1 MKPIELKMSAF
12 GPYGEEICVPFDKLG
27 DRGVYL
33 IAGDTGAGKT
43 TLFDAITFALFGESS
58 GGRREASMLR
68 SKFADP
74 SIKTF
79 VELSFSYKGKVY
91 HIKRN
96 PEYMRKKDRGEGETK
111 ERPEA
116 ELQLPDGQL
125 VSGVKNVN
133 DKITELLGLNKE
145 QFSQIAMIAQGDFLK
160 LLLADTK
167 ERGKIF
173 RDIFKTE
180 RFMVLQ
186 ERLRD
191 KNNELK
197 REYDEISRSIGQYLE
212 GVLCPESHVLYQ
224 DVEQLKMKKHYLSS
238 DEVLKL
244 LTNLSDD
251 LSDQT
256 GKWEKE
262 LGKLNKQIGEV
273 TGKLKQ
279 YEAIKKTMAQQQET
293 EEGLNKL
300 QKAKEEWE
308 NRLQEQETKKP
319 VLERL
324 KNDLAVRLEGLPEY
338 DKLEALR
345 NVCKDKEEKL
355 QGLEK
360 EIVQIDTS
368 CKEKEDALEKGR
380 KTVRSLSSYRE
391 EAGRLEKRWDAL
403 CSIEKDLSSYG
414 NSQKELDK
422 LKQEIEAEQKEY
434 AKSNTLWEEAKEEA
448 DKLERA
454 FLDGQAGVLASRLK
468 DGEPCPVCGSREH
481 PVSADAL
488 EETPRQSQ
496 VEEARQKAEERR
508 QQVHRV
514 SEGLSKAKGMTETL
528 QKQLQQEKEA
538 LALAWQEQL
547 KEAFDPAGAGKILQK
562 VMEKTGKEKNEKEK
576 QCKELENLGETLPAI
591 EEELKQEKER
601 LQEKREELVREK
613 EALKQQQEQEK
624 ALSGRLP
631 FSGKEEATE
640 DINKLSQQANAME
653 QAYHEASKGLQKCLR
668 DEAGFKQ
675 ALEAIGKALKEQQK
689 QAGEEDEETLQKER
703 EALEADKK
711 ELEEKQRN
719 VYLMAERDK
728 DILHKVKKEFQHFH
742 ETEQKWQMVK
752 ALSDTA
758 GGTLSGKEKIALET
772 YVQMAYFDRIIDR
785 ANVHLM
791 KMTDGRFELL
801 RAGADN
807 QKSQSGLELH
817 VLDHYYMLKNEGSRS
832 VKSLSGGESFLA
844 ALSLALGMSE
854 EVSANAGGIETDALF
869 VDEGFG
875 TLDEAALERAIK
887 TLHELSTANR
897 IVGIISHVPELKNR
911 MEKQIVIK
919 RERGRGSA
927 VEMIV

>member
-74 SIKTF
+74 STKTF
-79 VELSFSYKGKVY
+79 VELSFLYKGKVY

-180 RFMVLQ
+180 RFKVLQ
-186 ERLRD
+186 EELQR

-197 REYDEISRSIGQYLE
+197 REYEEISRSIGQYLE
-212 GVLCPESHVLYQ
+212 GLLCPESHVLYQ
-224 DVEQLKMKKHYLSS
+224 DVEQLKREKQYPSS
-238 DEVLKL
+238 DEILKL
-244 LTNLSDD
+244 LTDLSED
-251 LSDQT
+251 LSDQA

-262 LGKLNKQIGEV
+262 LGKLDKQIGEV

-279 YEAIKKTMAQQQET
+279 YEAIKKTLAQQREK
-293 EEGLNKL
+293 EDGLKKL
-300 QKAKEEWE
+300 QKEKEQWE
-308 NRLQEQETKKP
+308 TLLQEQETKKP
-319 VLERL
+319 VLEKL
-324 KNDLAVRLEGLPEY
+324 KNDLAVKKEGLSEY

-345 NVCKDKEEKL
+345 KVCEEKEEKL
-355 QGLEK
+355 QSLEK
-360 EIVQIDTS
+360 EAVWMDAS
-368 CKEKEDALEKGR
+368 CKEKEEALEKG
-380 KTVRSLSSYRE
+380 KETVRSLSVCRE
-391 EAGRLEKRWDAL
+391 EAGRLEKKWDAL
-403 CSIEKDLSSYG
+403 CSIEEDLSVYEDR
-414 NSQKELDK
+414 QKELDK
-422 LKQEIEAEQKEY
+422 LNREIEAEQKDYNEG
-434 AKSNTLWEEAKEEA
+434 KDLWEEAKKEA

-468 DGEPCPVCGSREH
+468 DGEPCPVCGSTDH
-481 PVSADAL
+481 PVPADTL

-496 VEEARQKAEERR
+496 VEKARQEAEKRR
-508 QQVHRV
+508 QQVHQI
-514 SEGLSKAKGMTETL
+514 SEGLNKANGRAEAL
-528 QKQLQQEKEA
+528 QKQLQQEKES
-538 LALAWQEQL
+538 LVLAWQEQIQ
-547 KEAFDPAGAGKILQK
+547 EAFSPADAKKTLQK
-562 VMEKTGKEKNEKEK
+562 VMEKAGEEKTENEK
-576 QCKELENLGETLPAI
+576 QCKELESLGEALPAI
-591 EEELKQEKER
+591 EEALKQERER
-601 LQEKREELVREK
+601 LQAKREELVKEQ

-653 QAYHEASKGLQKCLR
+653 QAYHEASEGLQKCLQ

-675 ALEAIGKALKEQQK
+675 AVEAIREALKEQQK
-689 QAGEEDEETLQKER
+689 QAGKEEEETLQKEQ

-711 ELEEKQRN
+711 KLDEKYRH
-719 VYLMAERDK
+719 VDRMAKNNK
-728 DILHKVKKEFQHFH
+728 DILQKVKKEFQRFH

-758 GGTLSGKEKIALET
+758 TGTLSGKEKIALET

-875 TLDEAALERAIK
+875 TLDEAALERAVK

>member
-12 GPYGEEICVPFDKLG
+12 GPYGEEICVPFDELG

-74 SIKTF
+74 STKTF
-79 VELSFSYKGKVY
+79 VELSFLYKGDVY

-125 VSGVKNVN
+125 IAGVKNVN
-133 DKITELLGLNKE
+133 DKVTELLGLNKE

-173 RDIFKTE
+173 RDIFRTE
-180 RFMVLQ
+180 RFKVLQ
-186 ERLRD
+186 EELQR

-197 REYDEISRSIGQYLE
+197 REYEEISRSIGQYLE
-212 GVLCPESHVLYQ
+212 GLLCPESHVLYQ
-224 DVEQLKMKKHYLSS
+224 DVEQLKRERQYPSS

-244 LTNLSDD
+244 LTD
-251 LSDQT
+251 LSGNLKEQAEK
-256 GKWEKE
+256 GEKE
-262 LGKLNKQIGEV
+262 LGRLNKLIGEV

-279 YEAIKKTMAQQQET
+279 YETVKQTLAQQQEK
-293 EEGLNKL
+293 EEGLKRL
-300 QKAKEEWE
+300 QKEKGQWE
-308 NRLQEQETKKP
+308 TLLQEQEAKKP
-319 VLERL
+319 ALERL
-324 KNDLAVRLEGLPEY
+324 KSDLAVKKEGLSEY
-338 DKLEALR
+338 SKLEALR
-345 NVCKDKEEKL
+345 KACEEKEAKL
-355 QGLEK
+355 QSLEQ
-360 EIVQIDTS
+360 ETVQLDVS
-368 CKEKEDALEKGR
+368 CKEKETALQEGKE
-380 KTVRSLSSYRE
+380 TVRSLSVCRE
-391 EAGRLEKRWDAL
+391 EAGSLEKRWEAL
-403 CSIEKDLSSYG
+403 CSIEKDLSAYG
-414 NSQKELDK
+414 DRQKEWDELNR
-422 LKQEIEAEQKEY
+422 EIETEQKNY
-434 AKSNTLWEEAKEEA
+434 NKYKNLWEEAKDEA

-468 DGEPCPVCGSREH
+468 DGEPCPVCGSIDH
-481 PVSADAL
+481 PVPADTL

-496 VEEARQKAEERR
+496 VEEARQEAEERR
-508 QQVHRV
+508 QQVY
-514 SEGLSKAKGMTETL
+514 EISKRINKISGRADAL
-528 QKQLQQEKEA
+528 QKQLQQEEEA
-538 LALAWQEQL
+538 LALAWREQIQ
-547 KEAFDPAGAGKILQK
+547 KIFDPADAKEDLQK
-562 VMEKTGKEKNEKEK
+562 VMEKAGEEKNKKEG
-576 QCKELENLGETLPAI
+576 QCKKLESLSETIPVM

-613 EALKQQQEQEK
+613 EALKQQQKQEREL
-624 ALSGRLP
+624 ADRLP
-631 FSGKEEATE
+631 FSGEKEAAE
-640 DINKLSQQANAME
+640 DIKKLSQQVNAME
-653 QAYHEASKGLQKCLR
+653 QVYNEASEGLQKCLR

-675 ALEAIGKALKEQQK
+675 ALETIGEALKEQQK

-711 ELEEKQRN
+711 ELEEKYRE
-719 VYLMAERDK
+719 VYRMAETDK
-728 DILHKVKKEFQHFH
+728 DILHKVKKEFQRFH

-758 GGTLSGKEKIALET
+758 TGTLSGKEKIALET

-875 TLDEAALERAIK
+875 TLDEAALERAVK
-887 TLHELSTANR
+887 TLHELSSTNR
-897 IVGIISHVPELKNR
+897 IIGIISHVPELKNR

>member
-74 SIKTF
+74 ATKTF
-79 VELSFSYKGKVY
+79 VELSFLYKGKAY

-125 VSGVKNVN
+125 VLGVKNVN

-180 RFMVLQ
+180 RFKVLQ
-186 ERLRD
+186 EELQR
-191 KNNELK
+191 KSNELK
-197 REYDEISRSIGQYLE
+197 REYEEISRSIGQYLE
-212 GVLCPESHVLYQ
+212 GLLCPESHVLYQ
-224 DVEQLKMKKHYLSS
+224 DVEQLKREKQYPSS

-244 LTNLSDD
+244 LTD
-251 LSDQT
+251 LSADLEDRA

-262 LGKLNKQIGEV
+262 LGKVNKQIGEV

-279 YEAIKKTMAQQQET
+279 YETIKKIMAQQQET

-300 QKAKEEWE
+300 QTKREQWE
-308 NRLQEQETKKP
+308 SLLQEQEAKKP
-319 VLERL
+319 ILEKL
-324 KNDLAVRLEGLPEY
+324 KSDLAVKKESLSEY
-338 DKLEALR
+338 DKLEALKKA
-345 NVCKDKEEKL
+345 CKEKEEKL
-355 QGLEK
+355 LSLEQ
-360 EIVQIDTS
+360 ETVQLDAS
-368 CKEKEDALEKGR
+368 CKAKETALQEGKETL
-380 KTVRSLSSYRE
+380 KSLPAYRE
-391 EAGRLEKRWDAL
+391 EAGSLAKRWDAL
-403 CSIEKDLSSYG
+403 CSIEKNLSSYG
-414 NSQKELDK
+414 NNQKELEK
-422 LKQEIEAEQKEY
+422 LGQEMEAEQKEY
-434 AKSNTLWEEAKEEA
+434 AKIKNLWEEAKKEA
-448 DKLERA
+448 DKTERA
-454 FLDGQAGVLASRLK
+454 FLDGQAGVLASRLQA
-468 DGEPCPVCGSREH
+468 GEPCPVCGSTDH
-481 PVSADAL
+481 PVPADTL

-496 VEEARQKAEERR
+496 VEEVRQVAEERR
-508 QQVHRV
+508 QQVHKI
-514 SEGLSKAKGMTETL
+514 SEGISKISGRTEEL
-528 QKQLQQEKEA
+528 QKQLQQEEEA
-538 LALAWQEQL
+538 LALTWQQL
-547 KEAFDPAGAGKILQK
+547 LQEAFDPADAGKKLQK
-562 VMEKTGKEKNEKEK
+562 VMEKTEKEKDEKEK
-576 QCKELENLGETLPAI
+576 QCKDLESLGEILPAM
-591 EEELKQEKER
+591 EEELKQEKDG
-601 LQEKREELVREK
+601 LQERREELAKEK

-624 ALSGRLP
+624 ELSGRLP
-631 FSGKEEATE
+631 FSGKEEAAE
-640 DINKLSQQANAME
+640 DIKTLVKQTNAME
-653 QAYHEASKGLQKCLR
+653 QAYHEASEGLQKCLQ

-675 ALEAIGKALKEQQK
+675 ALEAIGEALKEQQK
-689 QAGEEDEETLQKER
+689 QTGEEDKETLQKEQT
-703 EALEADKK
+703 ALEADKK
-711 ELEEKQRN
+711 ELEEKRRN
-719 VYLMAERDK
+719 VYRMAENSK
-728 DILHKVKKEFQHFH
+728 DILQKVKKEFQRFH

-758 GGTLSGKEKIALET
+758 TGTLSGKEKIALET

-875 TLDEAALERAIK
+875 TLDEAALERAVK